1 MRRTRSRRLN
11 NRAGLRPTIGVVA
24 QLMIVSAL
32 APSSLG
38 QQAAA
43 PPASDAAL
51 PALRNSSAYLARG
64 KELLT
69 KQDYER
75 ALADFDAALASDAAN
90 IEGLSG
96 RADALAGLGRWSEA
110 AEVYRALAERDRDNA
125 SRWHDYG
132 MALYN
137 AGEYEQAISQFDAM
151 LRIDDNDAQAF
162 GARAMAYV
170 AFGDETDVQ
179 TSNLL
184 KERRYYQA
192 VRDYTAALLRKPK
205 DAKLLTDRAIVH
217 IKLKD
222 YPKALADANAAIVA
236 DATFALAYNTRG
248 DAYYYQGDYENA
260 IASFG
265 KACELDDQTS
275 LYFENRAYSYKQL
288 RRWDEALADY
298 TAAIALDSSPWR
310 LDSRGDCYVS
320 KGDYESAV
328 KDFAEAI
335 RISPDYAPYWES
347 RGNAL
352 RLAGRWDEA
361 IRDYDQAISLDD
373 ENAARYNVR
382 GDAYYYHADTL
393 RLRGDQA
400 SLKTAQAEFEKAVD
414 DFTRAIDLD
423 RSAPLYWENRGVA
436 LRKLGLFAEA
446 LADFQK
452 AIELA
457 ETDPKGLD
465 AAARYAQ
472 RGHGYYGQGDYE
484 NAVQDYRKALEH
496 APNAAYYHQYLA
508 EALRLAG
515 NFAEAA
521 PEYDKAIELDPRNAE
536 RYMTRGN
543 AYRYEG
549 QLARAIEDFDKAIA
563 LNEDDANPYNYRG
576 ICREKLGDDVGAI
589 ADYTLALERLPND
602 PDFRANRGAAY
613 LRLKQYDMAIPDY
626 DAAIAVVPHIASNY
640 NNRGDAYWYLGQY
653 AEAEADYS
661 SAIDA
666 DDTISLYWENRGY
679 ARKKLAEASGEPA
692 LWEGSIADFTK
703 SIEITPDNALRYNG
717 RGDVYFARGAAGDY
731 DLAAADYGK
740 AHELDPKV
748 PAYVQS
754 RGVCYRYL
762 GRWDDA
768 YKDFADAIAIDVKNP
783 YPYNARGHAYSA
795 QGRYEEAIA
804 DYTKSIELNPND
816 TSIIEARGNLHR
828 TMGNWDLAFADLNK
842 AIELDPTSAA
852 RYNARGDAYYYKP
865 DYKLAEADYTKAIE
879 LDPKVPLYWENR
891 GLTRRL
897 MDDLDRAFADL
908 AEAIRLD
915 PTNAARYNTR
925 GLEYYN
931 EGNDSIDGKRMYD
944 LAIADYTKAIELD
957 KTNATYFVNRAL
969 AHRYRGDDPETWFA
983 DFDEAVRLAP
993 TDPARVNARGEA
1005 YYAIKEYPKAIGD
1018 FTKAIEL
1025 GMANAGRYNSRGN
1038 AYHHLGNYEAAIAD
1052 YSKAIELDPNE
1063 NQYELN
1069 RANSMRLTGDLDRS
1083 LESFNATIARSPQN
1097 PEAYNSRGD
1106 FYYYSGD
1113 FEKAI
1118 VDYAK
1123 AIELGPTVALYWENR
1138 GIGYQKLGQWDL
1150 AFPDFE
1156 KAIGLDTKNPYR
1168 YSARGYAYKAKG
1180 DYDKAIADFTTAAGL
1195 APSDAE
1201 LLETRGECHRL
1212 AGRWDAAIKDYNDA
1226 VALAPNDA
1234 KRYNARGDAY
1244 YSQAGVLSEAE
1255 DVEGSELAY
1264 DKAIADYSRAI
1275 QIDPANVVY
1284 LENRG
1289 ISYRLSK
1296 RYGAAL
1302 RDFNK
1307 AIGMDAGRVS
1317 LFNSRGH
1324 VFFELGEYANAAD
1337 DYGSAVKLAPGV
1349 ALYYENR
1356 GDSYRKL
1363 KDWERAFP
1371 DYNEA
1376 VRLESENP
1384 ARFNAR
1390 GVAYHE
1396 SGDYDKAIADFDQAI
1411 ALNANEGLY
1420 VANRSRS
1427 RRDQLWNRARA
1438 AQAEQQFEEA
1448 LAEAAAM
1455 LAIEREWLGADH
1467 YEVVFSVDWIA
1478 DVSQEAALAALR
1490 AATDEN
1496 AVQGAVS
1503 KYLEQAEQRYQEA
1516 FAWREQHHGKDDW
1529 QTINAWIAL
1538 EDVKLLRAM
1547 TVKQMRKFLAW
1558 DEAEQQAAVLF
1569 EDAHYGESLREAQG
1583 ALELARELGGESSLR
1598 FATSLGSIARAQ
1610 LAMGA
1615 NAEAL
1620 SFYQQAHDLTL
1631 GVVKTLHPEYSRSL
1645 SNLGEA
1651 MSALGKDRDAAEKFE
1666 QAADILAQ
1674 TIGTSNLEYADAMSR
1689 LAAAFVASGDFLR
1702 AEDSYNVAETVILQK
1717 KSDQSAEFATV
1728 LERKAE
1734 LYQMMD
1740 EYRDQIVPIYEKSLA
1755 IREAVQGKGHPD
1767 VAFTLYGLA
1776 TWYERSALYADA
1788 GLRLQRALSIVYEHI
1803 GNNSHTY
1810 TERQQI
1816 AYQHKLQLILDGFL
1830 RCMLRS
1836 GDASENTYREVL
1848 AWKGSTLVRQRAQ
1861 SLFDD
1866 SPELAEMRAEQ
1877 RQIVPQL
1884 GALQTKMAESGSEGD
1899 AKKWEAKYNQLNERR
1914 EELELAINAK
1924 IRELRLAQAVE
1935 QGEGVAA
1942 ASGAESEASTF
1953 ERVFAALPADGALVD
1968 YLEYTALVPD
1978 AVDAWKLKPQ
1988 RRLAAFVVRRGLPSG
2003 ERVAMFD
2010 LYAVKPV
2017 SEAIAAWRTNFGLG
2031 ETSEAAGRLLREM
2044 LWNPLEASLAGVK
2057 TVIISPDGDLG
2068 RLPFAALPGNQ
2079 PDSYMIEDLFIVL
2092 APVPQLI
2099 PELLK
2104 RPTGAPLKHQLMVMG
2119 GVNYDLRPGVTG
2131 VAAGTTAADRPLA
2144 PWERPTTASSPISSD
2159 AVAMRSVASD
2169 EPLPFLEGSDIE
2181 ASEVKRTFADARELP
2196 LDSDKIVDMSG
2207 ADATEERFRELA
2219 PQCYL
2224 LHLSTHGFFAAEN
2237 LTAAKSASGDAAAT
2251 RSDEALGF
2259 SPGMLSGLVLSG
2271 ANLGPGEP
2279 DRNGRLPDDGFLT
2292 ADEIAVLP
2300 LGKAQLVVLSACDTA
2315 LGKAEGGEGVL
2326 GVQRAF
2332 QVAGARATIAS
2343 LWKVND
2349 KATMWIMKEF
2359 YTQYLS
2365 KGKSPLEA
2373 LRLAQLAAIA
2383 NPDQVDRGASLGLA
2397 REVRT
2402 KKLPPK
2408 YWAAFTLSGSWQ

>member
-1 MRRTRSRRLN
+1 MRRKSSWRLTDG
-11 NRAGLRPTIGVVA
+11 AGAGPAIGA
-24 QLMIVSAL
+24 IALLMTVSAF
-32 APSSLG
+32 APSTLG

-43 PPASDAAL
+43 PPATTPAADDGGPL
-51 PALRNSSAYLARG
+51 PALADAAAYLSRG
-64 KELLT
+64 TELLAE
-69 KQDYER
+69 QDFKR
-75 ALADFDAALASDAAN
+75 ALADFTAALASDAAN
-90 IEGLSG
+90 VDGLKG
-96 RADALAGLGRWSEA
+96 RADALAGLGRWAEA
-110 AEVYRALAERDRDNA
+110 ATDYGTLAGRDRNNA

-132 MALYN
+132 MALYS
-137 AGEYEQAISQFDAM
+137 AGDYERAIQQFDAM
-151 LRIDDNDAQAF
+151 LRIDDNDAQAY
-162 GARAMAYV
+162 GARAMAYA
-170 AFGDETDVQ
+170 AFGSQGDAQ
-179 TSNLL
+179 TSV
-184 KERRYYQA
+184 RRYYQA

-205 DAKLLTDRAIVH
+205 DAKLLTDRAIVY
-217 IKLKD
+217 IRLKD
-222 YPKALADANAAIVA
+222 YAKALADANAAIVA
-236 DATFALAYNTRG
+236 DATYALAYNTRG
-248 DAYYYQGDYENA
+248 DAYYFQGDYENA
-260 IASFG
+260 IVNFG
-265 KACELDDQTS
+265 KACQLDDQTS

-298 TAAIALDSSPWR
+298 SAAIALDSSPWR
-310 LDSRGDCYVS
+310 LSSRGDCYVS

-361 IRDYDQAISLDD
+361 IKDYDQAISLDD
-373 ENAARYNVR
+373 RNAARYNVR
-382 GDAYYYHADTL
+382 GDAYFYHADTL
-393 RLRGDQA
+393 RLRGDEA
-400 SLKTAQAEFEKAVD
+400 SLAAAQADYEKSVD

-423 RSAPLYWENRGVA
+423 RSVPLYWENRAVS
-436 LRKLGLFAEA
+436 LRKLGLFGDA
-446 LADFQK
+446 LNDFQK

-457 ETDPKGLD
+457 EADPQRLD

-472 RGHGYYGQGDYE
+472 RGHGYYAQGDYE
-484 NAVQDYRKALEH
+484 NAARDYREALEF
-496 APNAAYYHQYLA
+496 APNAAHYHQYLGD
-508 EALRLAG
+508 ALRLAG
-515 NFAEAA
+515 NIAEAE
-521 PEYDKAIELDPRNAE
+521 PEYDKAVEIDPRNPE

-549 QLARAIEDFDKAIA
+549 QFARAIEDFDKAIE

-576 ICREKLGDDVGAI
+576 ICHEKLGDDEKAI

-613 LRLKQYDMAIPDY
+613 LRLKQYDRAIQDF
-626 DAAIAVVPHIASNY
+626 DAAIAVVPHVASNY
-640 NNRGDAYWYLGQY
+640 NVRGDAYWYLGQY

-666 DDTISLYWENRGY
+666 DDTIALYWENRGY
-679 ARKKLAEASGEPA
+679 ARKKLAEASGDPA
-692 LWEGSIADFTK
+692 KWEGSIADFTK

-717 RGDVYFARGAAGDY
+717 RGDVYYARGTAGDY
-731 DLAAADYGK
+731 ELAAADYGK

-762 GRWDDA
+762 GRWDEA

-804 DYTKSIELNPND
+804 DYTKSLELNPND
-816 TSIIEARGNLHR
+816 TSIIEARANLHR
-828 TMGNWDLAFADLNK
+828 TMGNWDLAFADYNT
-842 AIELDPTSAA
+842 AIELEPTNAA

-865 DYKLAEADYTKAIE
+865 DYKLAEADYAKAIE
-879 LDPKVPLYWENR
+879 LDPKIPLYWENR

-897 MDDLDRAFADL
+897 MDDLERAFADF

-915 PTNAARYNTR
+915 PKNAVRYNTR
-925 GLEYYN
+925 GLEYYG
-931 EGNDSIDGKRMYD
+931 ESMYD
-944 LAIADYTKAIELD
+944 EAIADYTKAIELD
-957 KTNATYFVNRAL
+957 RTNATYFVNRAL
-969 AHRYRGDDPETWFA
+969 AHRYRGDEPAAWFS

-1005 YYAIKEYPKAIGD
+1005 YYAIKEFQRAIDD

-1038 AYHHLGNYEAAIAD
+1038 AYHFLGNYEAAIAD
-1052 YSKAIELDPNE
+1052 YSKAIELEPNE
-1063 NQYELN
+1063 NQYQLN
-1069 RANSMRLTGDLDRS
+1069 RASTMRLTGELEKS
-1083 LESFNATIARSPQN
+1083 LESFNATIARTPN
-1097 PEAYNSRGD
+1097 DPEAYNSRGD

-1118 VDYAK
+1118 VDYTK
-1123 AIELGPTVALYWENR
+1123 AIELGPSVALYWENR

-1156 KAIGLDTKNPYR
+1156 KAIRLDTKNAYR

-1180 DYDKAIADFTTAAGL
+1180 DYDKAIADFTTAIGL
-1195 APSDAE
+1195 EPRDPE
-1201 LLETRGECHRL
+1201 LLEARGESHRL
-1212 AGRWDAAIKDYNDA
+1212 AGRWDVAIQDFNDA

-1244 YSQAGVLSEAE
+1244 YYQADALSRAE
-1255 DVEGSELAY
+1255 DPAGSELAY

-1275 QIDPANVVY
+1275 QIDPENVLY
-1284 LENRG
+1284 LESRG
-1289 ISYRLSK
+1289 TSYRLSK

-1307 AIGMDAGRVS
+1307 AIEMDAGRVS

-1324 VFFELGEYANAAD
+1324 VFYELGEFANASD
-1337 DYGSAVKLAPGV
+1337 DYGSAIKLAPGV
-1349 ALYYENR
+1349 ALYHENR
-1356 GDSYRKL
+1356 ADCFRRL
-1363 KDWERAFP
+1363 KAWEKALLGF
-1371 DYNEA
+1371 NEA
-1376 VRLESENP
+1376 VRLEPENP

-1396 SGDYDKAIADFDQAI
+1396 SGDYDKAIADFEKAI

-1438 AQAEQQFEEA
+1438 AQVEQKFEEA
-1448 LAEAAAM
+1448 LADAVAM

-1490 AATDEN
+1490 TATDEI
-1496 AVQGAVS
+1496 AIQGIVS
-1503 KYLEQAEQRYQEA
+1503 KYLELAEQRYQEA
-1516 FAWREQHHGKDDW
+1516 FLWREQHNGKDDW
-1529 QTINAWIAL
+1529 QTVDARIAL
-1538 EDVKLLRAM
+1538 EDVKTLRAM
-1547 TVKQMRKFLAW
+1547 TLKQMRKFIEW
-1558 DEAEQQAAVLF
+1558 DDAEQQAAVLF

-1583 ALELARELGGESSLR
+1583 ALELARELGGEASLR
-1598 FATSLGSIARAQ
+1598 YATGLGSMARAQ
-1610 LAMGA
+1610 LAMGES
-1615 NAEAL
+1615 AEAL
-1620 SFYQQAHDLTL
+1620 RLYQQAHDLTL
-1631 GVVKTLHPEYSRSL
+1631 AIVHELHPDHSRCL

-1651 MSALGKDRDAAEKFE
+1651 LTSLNKDREAAEKFE
-1666 QAADILAQ
+1666 QAATILAQ
-1674 TIGTSNLEYADAMSR
+1674 TLGENNLEYADAKSR
-1689 LAAAFVASGDFLR
+1689 LAAAFVATGDFLR
-1702 AEDSYNVAETVILQK
+1702 AEDCYNVAEAVIREK
-1717 KSDQSAEFATV
+1717 KGEQSAEFATV
-1728 LERKAE
+1728 LDQKAE
-1734 LYQMMD
+1734 LYQLMP
-1740 EYRDQIVPIYEKSLA
+1740 EYGDQVAGVYDQSLA
-1755 IREAVQGKGHPD
+1755 IRENVQGKGHPD
-1767 VAFTLYGLA
+1767 VAFTLYGMA
-1776 TWYERSALYADA
+1776 TWYERSTQYAEA
-1788 GLRLQRALSIVYEHI
+1788 GLRLQRALGIVFEHI
-1803 GNNSHTY
+1803 NNNSHTY

-1830 RCMLRS
+1830 RCMLRAGS
-1836 GDASENTYREVL
+1836 GSENSYREVL

-1861 SLFDD
+1861 ALFVD
-1866 SPELAEMRAEQ
+1866 SPELAAMRAEQ

-1884 GALQTKMAESGSEGD
+1884 SSLKTKMAQSGADGD
-1899 AKKWEAKYNQLNERR
+1899 EKKWEAKYQQLNELR

-1942 ASGAESEASTF
+1942 ASGAGAEESTF
-1953 ERVFAALPADGALVD
+1953 DRVFAALPADGALVD
-1968 YLEYTALVPD
+1968 YVEYTALLPD
-1978 AVDAWKLKPQ
+1978 PVDSAKFNPE
-1988 RRLAAFVVRRGLPSG
+1988 RRLAAFVVRQGLADG
-2003 ERVAMFD
+2003 ERVASFD
-2010 LYAVKPV
+2010 LGAAKLVNE
-2017 SEAIAAWRTNFGLG
+2017 SIAAWRTNFGLG
-2031 ETSEAAGRLLREM
+2031 ELSESAGRTLRET
-2044 LWNPLEASLAGVK
+2044 LWQPLEESLAGAK
-2057 TVIISPDGDLG
+2057 TVLISPDGDLG
-2068 RLPFAALPGNQ
+2068 RLPFAALPGSR
-2079 PDSYMIEDLFIVL
+2079 PGSYMIEDLSIVL

-2104 RPTGAPLKHQLMVMG
+2104 RPTGAPLRHQLMVMG
-2119 GVNYDLRPGVTG
+2119 GVNYDLRPG
-2131 VAAGTTAADRPLA
+2131 AAGGTAAPAAGLPLA
-2144 PWERPTTASSPISSD
+2144 PWERPTTTSSPISSD
-2159 AVAMRSVASD
+2159 AVVMRSVASD
-2169 EPLPFLEGSDIE
+2169 EPLPFLEGSDVE
-2181 ASEVKRTFADARELP
+2181 ASEIRRTFAVARGLSLE
-2196 LDSDKIVDMSG
+2196 SDQIVGMTG
-2207 ADATEERFRELA
+2207 ADATEDRFRELA

-2224 LHLSTHGFFAAEN
+2224 LHLSTHGFFAAED
-2237 LTAAKSASGDAAAT
+2237 LTAAKQASEGTAAS
-2251 RSDEALGF
+2251 RGDEALGF

-2279 DRNGRLPDDGFLT
+2279 DSQGHMPDDGFLT

-2332 QVAGARATIAS
+2332 QVAGARATVAS

-2349 KATMWIMKEF
+2349 KATMWIMMEF
-2359 YTQYLS
+2359 YKHYLTD
-2365 KGKSPLEA
+2365 GKTPLEA
-2373 LRLAQLAAIA
+2373 LRLAQLKAIMH
-2383 NPDQVDRGASLGLA
+2383 PDEVPRGAKLA
-2397 REVRT
+2397 SERDT
-2402 KKLPPK
+2402 PGKKLPPRF
-2408 YWAAFTLSGSWQ
+2408 WAAFTLSGSWQ

>member
-1 MRRTRSRRLN
+1 MRRTGSWRLTN
-11 NRAGLRPTIGVVA
+11 GASVGPAIRGIAFAMTV
-24 QLMIVSAL
+24 L
-32 APSSLG
+32 AFVPSSLG

-43 PPASDAAL
+43 PPAANAAADEGTPL
-51 PALRNSSAYLARG
+51 PALADAAAYVTRG
-64 KELLT
+64 QELLA
-69 KQDYER
+69 KLDYER
-75 ALADFDAALASDAAN
+75 ALADFTAALSSEAAN
-90 IEGLSG
+90 IDGLKG
-96 RADALAGLGRWSEA
+96 RADALAGLGRWPEA
-110 AEVYRALAERDRDNA
+110 ATDYGTLAGRDRNNA

-137 AGEYEQAISQFDAM
+137 AGEYERAIQQFDGM
-151 LRIDDNDAQAF
+151 LRIDGNDAQAY

-170 AFGDETDVQ
+170 AFGGEGDAQ
-179 TSNLL
+179 TSV
-184 KERRYYQA
+184 RRYYQA

-205 DAKLLTDRAIVH
+205 DATLLTDRAIVY

-222 YPKALADANAAIVA
+222 YPKALADANAAILA

-248 DAYYYQGDYENA
+248 DAYYFQGDYENA
-260 IASFG
+260 IVNFD
-265 KACELDDQTS
+265 KACELDDQKS
-275 LYFENRAYSYKQL
+275 LYFENRAYSHKQL
-288 RRWDEALADY
+288 RHWDEALADY
-298 TAAIALDSSPWR
+298 STAIALDPSPWR
-310 LDSRGDCYVS
+310 LSARGDCYIS

-361 IRDYDQAISLDD
+361 IRDYDQAITLDD
-373 ENAARYNVR
+373 RNAQRYNVR

-393 RLRGDQA
+393 RLRGDEA
-400 SLKTAQAEFEKAVD
+400 SLTAAQADFEKSVD

-423 RSAPLYWENRGVA
+423 RSVPLYWENRAVS
-436 LRKLGLFAEA
+436 LRKLGQFAEA
-446 LADFQK
+446 LNDFQK

-457 ETDPKGLD
+457 EADPQRLD

-484 NAVQDYRKALEH
+484 NAAKDYRKALEF

-521 PEYDKAIELDPRNAE
+521 PEYDKAIEIDPQNPE
-536 RYMTRGN
+536 RCMTRGN

-549 QLARAIEDFDKAIA
+549 QFARAIEDFDKAIE
-563 LNEDDANPYNYRG
+563 LNEDDANPYNYRA
-576 ICREKLGDDVGAI
+576 ICHEKLGDDGKAI

-602 PDFRANRGAAY
+602 PDFRANRGATY
-613 LRLKQYDMAIPDY
+613 LRLKQYDRAILDY
-626 DAAIAVVPHIASNY
+626 DAAIAVVPHVAGNY
-640 NNRGDAYWYLGQY
+640 NSRGDAYWYLGQY

-666 DDTISLYWENRGY
+666 DDTIALYWENRGH
-679 ARKKLAEASGEPA
+679 ARKRLAEVSRDPA
-692 LWEGSIADFTK
+692 QWAGSIADFTK

-717 RGDVYFARGAAGDY
+717 RADVYYARGAAGDY
-731 DLAAADYGK
+731 ELAVADYGK

-754 RGVCYRYL
+754 RGVCYRLL
-762 GRWDDA
+762 GRWDEA

-795 QGRYEEAIA
+795 QGKYEEAIA
-804 DYTKSIELNPND
+804 DYTTSLELNPND
-816 TSIIEARGNLHR
+816 SSIIETRGNLHR
-828 TMGNWDLAFADLNK
+828 TMGNWDLAFADYNK
-842 AIELDPTSAA
+842 AIELDPSNAA
-852 RYNARGDAYYYKP
+852 RYNARGDAYYYRP
-865 DYKLAEADYTKAIE
+865 DYALAEADYAKAIE

-891 GLTRRL
+891 GFTRRL
-897 MDDLDRAFADL
+897 MHDLERAFSDF

-915 PTNAARYNTR
+915 PTNAVRYNTR
-925 GLEYYN
+925 GLEYYG
-931 EGNDSIDGKRMYD
+931 ESMYD
-944 LAIADYTKAIELD
+944 EAIADYTKAIEMD

-969 AHRYRGDDPETWFA
+969 AHRYRGDEPATWFA

-1005 YYAIKEYPKAIGD
+1005 YYAIKQYQKAAAD

-1038 AYHHLGNYEAAIAD
+1038 AYHFLGNYEAAIAD
-1052 YSKAIELDPNE
+1052 YSKAIELEPEE
-1063 NQYELN
+1063 NQYQLN
-1069 RANSMRLTGDLDRS
+1069 RANTMRLTGDLEKS
-1083 LESFNATIARSPQN
+1083 LASFNATIERAPRD

-1113 FEKAI
+1113 YEKAI
-1118 VDYAK
+1118 VDYTK
-1123 AIELGPTVALYWENR
+1123 AIELGATVALYWENR
-1138 GIGYQKLGQWDL
+1138 AISYQKLGQWDL

-1156 KAIGLDTKNPYR
+1156 KAIGLDAKNAYR
-1168 YSARGYAYKAKG
+1168 YSARGYAYKAQG
-1180 DYDKAIADFTTAAGL
+1180 NYDRAVADFTTATGL
-1195 APSDAE
+1195 APRDPE
-1201 LLETRGECHRL
+1201 LLEARGDSHRL
-1212 AGRWDAAIKDYNDA
+1212 AGRWGVAITDLNDA

-1244 YSQAGVLSEAE
+1244 YYQADALSRAE
-1255 DVEGSELAY
+1255 DAAGSELAY

-1275 QIDPANVVY
+1275 QIDPENVLY

-1307 AIGMDAGRVS
+1307 AVGMDAGRVS

-1324 VFFELGEYANAAD
+1324 VFYELGEYANAAE
-1337 DYGSAVKLAPGV
+1337 DYGSAIKLAPEV

-1356 GDSYRKL
+1356 ADSYRKL
-1363 KDWERAFP
+1363 QDWEKAFP
-1371 DYNEA
+1371 DYNES

-1390 GVAYHE
+1390 GIAYHE

-1411 ALNANEGLY
+1411 ALKGSERLY
-1420 VANRSRS
+1420 VDNRSRS
-1427 RRDQLWNRARA
+1427 RRDQLWTRARA
-1438 AQAEQQFEEA
+1438 GQAGQKFAEA
-1448 LAEAAAM
+1448 LADAVAM

-1467 YEVVFSVDWIA
+1467 HEVVFSVDWIA
-1478 DVSQEAALAALR
+1478 DVSQEAALASLR
-1490 AATDEN
+1490 AATDEI
-1496 AVQGAVS
+1496 AVEGIVK

-1516 FAWREQHHGKDDW
+1516 LAWREQHNGKDDW
-1529 QTINAWIAL
+1529 QTVDARIAL

-1547 TVKQMRKFLAW
+1547 TLKQMRKFMEW
-1558 DEAEQQAAVLF
+1558 DDAEQQAAVLF

-1583 ALELARELGGESSLR
+1583 ALALARELDGETSLR
-1598 FATSLGSIARAQ
+1598 HATSLGSMARAQ
-1610 LAMGA
+1610 LAMGES
-1615 NAEAL
+1615 AEAL
-1620 SFYQQAHDLTL
+1620 RLYQQGHDLTL
-1631 GVVKTLHPEYSRSL
+1631 AIVHELHPDHSRCL

-1651 MSALGKDRDAAEKFE
+1651 LTSLGKDRDAAEKFE
-1666 QAADILAQ
+1666 QAATILAQ
-1674 TIGTSNLEYADAMSR
+1674 TLGENNLEYADAKSR
-1689 LAAAFVASGDFLR
+1689 LAAAFVATGDFLR
-1702 AEDSYNVAETVILQK
+1702 AEDSCNVAEAVIREK
-1717 KSDQSAEFATV
+1717 KGEQSAEFATV
-1728 LERKAE
+1728 LDHKAE
-1734 LYQMMD
+1734 LYQLMP
-1740 EYRDQIVPIYEKSLA
+1740 EYGDQVVRVYDQSLA
-1755 IREAVQGKGHPD
+1755 IRESVQGKGHPD
-1767 VAFTLYGLA
+1767 VAFTLHGMA
-1776 TWYERSALYADA
+1776 TWYERSAQYADA
-1788 GLRLQRALSIVYEHI
+1788 GRRLQRALSIVFEHI
-1803 GNNSHTY
+1803 NNNSHTY

-1830 RCMLRS
+1830 RCMLRA
-1836 GDASENTYREVL
+1836 DNASENAYREVL

-1861 SLFDD
+1861 TLFDD
-1866 SPELAEMRAEQ
+1866 SPELAAMRAEQ

-1884 GALQTKMAESGSEGD
+1884 GALQTKLAQNSSEGD
-1899 AKKWEAKYNQLNERR
+1899 AKKWEAKYHQLNERR
-1914 EELELAINAK
+1914 EELELAINGK
-1924 IRELRLAQAVE
+1924 IRELRFAQVIE
-1935 QGEGVAA
+1935 EGEGVAA
-1942 ASGAESEASTF
+1942 ASGVANETSTF
-1953 ERVFAALPADGALVD
+1953 DRVFAALPADGALVD
-1968 YLEYTALVPD
+1968 YLEYTALAPD
-1978 AVDAWKLKPQ
+1978 PVDPAKLNPQ
-1988 RRLAAFVVRRGLPSG
+1988 RRLAAFVVRQGLPGG

-2010 LYAVKPV
+2010 LGAVKPI

-2031 ETSEAAGRLLREM
+2031 GPSEEAGRTLRET
-2044 LWNPLEASLAGVK
+2044 LWHPLEESLAGVK
-2057 TVIISPDGDLG
+2057 TVLISPDGDLG
-2068 RLPFAALPGNQ
+2068 RLPFAALPGNK

-2119 GVNYDLRPGVTG
+2119 GVNYDLRPGGAAAAPTG
-2131 VAAGTTAADRPLA
+2131 DLPLA

-2159 AVAMRSVASD
+2159 AVVMRSVASN

-2181 ASEVKRTFADARELP
+2181 ASEVRKAFANARGLS
-2196 LDSDKIVDMSG
+2196 LDSDKIVGMSG

-2237 LTAAKSASGDAAAT
+2237 LAAAKNANEDAAAT

-2279 DRNGRLPDDGFLT
+2279 NQDGHMPDDGFLT

-2349 KATMWIMKEF
+2349 QATMWIMKEF
-2359 YTQYLS
+2359 YNQYLTG
-2365 KGKSPLEA
+2365 GKSPLEA
-2373 LRLAQLAAIA
+2373 LREAQLKAIIEP
-2383 NPDQVDRGASLGLA
+2383 NLPRGARPVSERGVL
-2397 REVRT
+2397 T
-2402 KKLPPK
+2402 KKQPPR